1 MGLFLTFIIEHL
13 DQGFRSMEQVERMMG
28 VIPLGLVPKLTGLG
42 AVGKKPERY
51 VLEKPASAFGEAVRR
66 LYTALLLSGATPPK
80 KILFCSSLPKEGK
93 TTMVVSLARMLASV
107 GQKVIVV
114 DCDLRRP
121 VVHEMFGVSSEPGL
135 IECLSGDAA
144 LEEVIQTDQYSGAHL
159 VSAGTPVA
167 HSPNYLGSQSM
178 KKVLDTLAQRYDFVI
193 IDTAPVMAVSDS
205 LVLSRLVD
213 TTVFLVRWAE
223 TRRETAIAAVRQIID
238 AGADVAGVLLTMV
251 DVKEHAQYGF
261 GDSGSY
267 TGTIKKYYSG

>member
-1 MGLFLTFIIEHL
+1 MI
-13 DQGFRSMEQVERMMG
+13 
-28 VIPLGLVPKLTGLG
+28 
-42 AVGKKPERY
+42 
-51 VLEKPASAFGEAVRR
+51 
-66 LYTALLLSGATPPK
+66 
-80 KILFCSSLPKEGK
+80 CSSLPKEGK

-121 VVHEMFGVSSEPGL
+121 VVHEIFGLSSEPGL

-144 LEEVIQTDQYSGAHL
+144 LEEVIQTDQYSGADL

-167 HSPNYLGSQSM
+167 HSSNHLGSQSM
-178 KKVLDTLAQRYDFVI
+178 MKVLDALAQRYDFVI

-223 TRRETAIAAVRQIID
+223 TRRETAINGLRQIIES
-238 AGADVAGVLLTMV
+238 GGNVAGVLLTMV
-251 DVKEHAQYGF
+251 DVKEHALYGF